1 MPMRA
6 YRASTAYAGAH
17 VRDNFGYWIAGA
29 AAVAALLALVVWLVG
44 GRGVAGDAFIL
55 ATLVFGILIMIRSQ
69 RSNVSP
75 EDDEEDMDTTATMTK
90 KTGVPQP

>member
-17 VRDNFGYWIAGA
+17 VRDNFGYWVASV
-29 AAVAALLALVVWLVG
+29 AAVAALLGIVVWFLG

-69 RSNVSP
+69 RSDVSP
-75 EDDEEDMDTTATMTK
+75 EDDEDADTPATVTV
-90 KTGVPQP
+90 KTGTPQP

>member
-29 AAVAALLALVVWLVG
+29 AAVAALLGFVVWFLG

-55 ATLVFGILIMIRSQ
+55 ATLVFGILVMIRSQ
-69 RSNVSP
+69 RSNIGS
-75 EDDEEDMDTTATMTK
+75 EDDEDADTPANITV
-90 KTGVPQP
+90 KTGTPQP

>member
-29 AAVAALLALVVWLVG
+29 AAVAAILGLIAWVLG

-75 EDDEEDMDTTATMTK
+75 EDEEEMDTAATRTA